1 MQETTMK
8 KIAAALVTLAFAS
21 PVLAGG
27 PVEMAPEPTVEPTY
41 APVAPASLDW
51 TGFYA
56 GAQAGYADIDSN
68 GSGLDGNGF
77 LGGVHAG
84 YRWDFGSYVAGA
96 ELDYDSADIDL
107 GRSAGTLDDVARLKL
122 MGGAEFGN
130 SLIYATAGVARA
142 SATVGGTEL
151 SDNGYFL
158 GAGVDYAVSERWTV
172 GGEVLQH
179 KFDDFDDSGV
189 DLDATTIKA
198 KVAMRF

>member
-1 MQETTMK
+1 MK
-8 KIAAALVTLAFAS
+8 KIAAALATLAFVTPAF
-21 PVLAGG
+21 AGG
-27 PVEMAPEPTVEPTY
+27 PVELAPEPTVEPVY

-51 TGFYA
+51 SGFYA
-56 GAQAGYADIDSN
+56 GAQFGYADIDSN

-107 GRSAGTLDDVARLKL
+107 GGTTGTLDDVARLKL
-122 MGGAEFGN
+122 IGGAEFGN

-142 SATVGGTEL
+142 SASVPGAEL

-158 GAGVDYAVSERWTV
+158 GAGIDYAVSERWTV
-172 GGEVLQH
+172 GGELLQH
-179 KFDDFDDSGV
+179 KFDDFDDTGV
-189 DLDATTIKA
+189 DLDATTLKA